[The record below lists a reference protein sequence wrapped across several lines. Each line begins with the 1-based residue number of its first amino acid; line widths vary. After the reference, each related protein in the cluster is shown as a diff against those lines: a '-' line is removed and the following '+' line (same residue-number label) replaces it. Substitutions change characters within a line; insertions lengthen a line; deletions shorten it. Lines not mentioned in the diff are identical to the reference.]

1 MYKKFYID
9 ILIPAILI
17 HMASV
22 LPKTDSPASSSSVP
36 SAVARSGDPSDL
48 DVLEVVF
55 VFLDLDSFF
64 HVSLFASIEVLT
76 TSDLDDLHCIESND
90 FN

>member
-1 MYKKFYID
+1 
-9 ILIPAILI
+9 
-17 HMASV
+17 MASV

-36 SAVARSGDPSDL
+36 SAVASPPPPPPSDL

-55 VFLDLDSFF
+55 FLDLDSFFLDLDSFF

-76 TSDLDDLHCIESND
+76 TSDLDDLHC
-90 FN
+90 